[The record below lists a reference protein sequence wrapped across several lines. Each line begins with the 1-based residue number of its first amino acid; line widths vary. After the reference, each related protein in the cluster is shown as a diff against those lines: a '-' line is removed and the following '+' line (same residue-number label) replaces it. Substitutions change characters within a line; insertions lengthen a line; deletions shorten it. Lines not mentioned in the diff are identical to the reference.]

1 MRMGVMIGLAGLALP
16 MPALAQNAAVEAP
29 IEAFAA
35 AFNKGDIPAARAT
48 HETMA
53 TITDEVAPF
62 HWTGSGAFNGWLAA
76 LAADSAATGKTEE
89 SVTIAKPTREIVT
102 GASAYVIVPAV
113 YRFKQKGVAM
123 SETAQFTF
131 VLHQEGTR
139 WKIRGWTWTGPDATP
154 VK

>member
-29 IEAFAA
+29 IAAFANS
-35 AFNKGDIPAARAT
+35 FNKGDIPGARAT
-48 HETMA
+48 HETLV
-53 TITDEVAPF
+53 TITDEVAPY
-62 HWTGSGAFNGWLAA
+62 HWAGPGAFDAWLAA
-76 LAADSAATGKTEE
+76 LGADSAAKGVTDE
-89 SVTIAKPTREIVT
+89 SVTIGKATRTLVS
-102 GASAYVIVPAV
+102 GAQAYVIVPAV